1 MDPEQFEPLRDLIVV
16 LLRFVAVYCLFDA
29 MNVVFMSAIRGA
41 GDTRFVFCTSLGTS
55 LLPLSLAWL
64 GIHHSDQGL
73 LWCWTLDHALGPARP
88 ASSTS
93 AVPARQVAGDAG
105 DRAS

>member
-1 MDPEQFEPLRDLIVV
+1 
-16 LLRFVAVYCLFDA
+16 

-64 GIHHSDQGL
+64 GIHHLGQGL
-73 LWCWTLDHALGPARP
+73 LWCWTLITLWVCSAGLIYLARFLQGKWR
-88 ASSTS
+88 TMR
-93 AVPARQVAGDAG
+93 VIDIYFARFLHGKGEACG
-105 DRAS
+105 